1 MAKHKHRNR
10 EPSPENRNNM
20 NNNNNMNN
28 INNMNNN
35 PFGIDPFQLMGL
47 LGGNV
52 DMRNIGNMLSS
63 MNTNGFNLGNLE
75 PLAKMAGLNF

>member
-10 EPSPENRNNM
+10 EPSPDNRNNM

-35 PFGIDPFQLMGL
+35 PFGIVL
-47 LGGNV
+47 
-52 DMRNIGNMLSS
+52 
-63 MNTNGFNLGNLE
+63 FN
-75 PLAKMAGLNF
+75 